1 MYDFK
6 NTAHAADTTE
16 TMSDNKEQSV
26 AALNTLINLTVQA
39 DNTQQE
45 QVQNGASV
53 LARALELG
61 PADDTEKEEDEGPTI
76 VTTD

>member
-16 TMSDNKEQSV
+16 TTSDNKEQSV
-26 AALNTLINLTVQA
+26 AALNTLINLALQVA
-39 DNTQQE
+39 NTQQA
-45 QVQNGASV
+45 QVQNAANV
-53 LARALELG
+53 LAQALELG
-61 PADDTEKEEDEGPTI
+61 PADDAANEEDKGPTI

>member
-16 TMSDNKEQSV
+16 TTSDNKEQSM
-26 AALNTLINLTVQA
+26 AALNTLINLALQVA
-39 DNTQQE
+39 NTQQA
-45 QVQNGASV
+45 QVQNAANV
-53 LARALELG
+53 LAQALELG
-61 PADDTEKEEDEGPTI
+61 PADDAKMEEDEGPTI